1 MSQRKIR
8 VRGRWR
14 PYLERRPIRGRDYYL
29 LEQIG
34 SPFRRRYQAFAPDC
48 GPEGDF
54 FLVQRLRA
62 DEVTDSRLAVLR
74 RLTDDGFPRVWEW
87 QRHGEDV
94 DLVMSWIEGTT
105 LTNYFENIRTGRR
118 PRLDPAHALRMCLGL
133 ASSVCRLHHKLQIGH
148 GDIQPPNIIV
158 TRDPSRLVLIDFS
171 SAWTIQRTAF
181 REEGDGH
188 HRAYAAPE
196 LQTPGIT
203 PGFAADQFSVSVIFY
218 ELLTQ
223 QLPYGGLGGKAG
235 RPEYLSGTENS
246 LIPPSQISKTCAGL
260 PRSLTEPLDHI
271 ITKGLALDPA
281 NRYPGRQE
289 WLDDLHQASHRFQSK
304 PELSTVEKLMTRV
317 MGLFAKSKPET

>member
-1 MSQRKIR
+1 MSPQKIR

-14 PYLERRPIRGRDYYL
+14 PYLERRRIRGRDYYL

-34 SPFRRRYQAFAPDC
+34 SPFRQRYQAFAPDC
-48 GPEGDF
+48 GPTGDF
-54 FLVQRLRA
+54 FLVQRLRTE
-62 DEVTDSRLAVLR
+62 EVSDNRLAVLR

-87 QRHGEDV
+87 QRYGGDV
-94 DLVMSWIEGTT
+94 DLVMSWIEGTP
-105 LTNYFENIRTGRR
+105 LTDYFENIRTGRR
-118 PRLDPAHALRMCLGL
+118 PRLAPAHALRMSLGL
-133 ASSVCRLHHKLQIGH
+133 ASAVSRLHKKLQIAH
-148 GDIQPPNIIV
+148 GDIQPSNIIV
-158 TRDPSRLVLIDFS
+158 TQNPSHLILIDFG

-188 HRAYAAPE
+188 HRTYAAPE

-235 RPEYLSGTENS
+235 RPEYLSETEGS
-246 LIPPSQISKTCAGL
+246 LVPPSQISKTCAGL

-271 ITKGLALDPA
+271 ITKGLALDPEK
-281 NRYPGRQE
+281 RYPGRQE
-289 WLDDLHQASHRFQSK
+289 WLDDLHQAMNRFQLK
-304 PELSTVEKLMTRV
+304 PELSSTEKVLTKV
-317 MGLFAKSKPET
+317 IGWFVK